1 MRRLFSLVF
10 GLGGLV
16 FLAPLA
22 DPDGTATVKAVSVG
36 IAVVLLWGAWT
47 LWKPR
52 PVRDA
57 APVTAKPEAQ
67 PATTATRPSDHFAE
81 RRAMVKSK
89 LAFED
94 LKHLHGVPGL
104 QTKQR
109 ATLILAADGIAL
121 VNPKDWEARYHTIP
135 WAAFRGVATNDA
147 ESARHDGLMNSVRS
161 GAVARGSTL
170 GSAVALETAGLL
182 LDKSPLIIT
191 FLLVPNDPVVS
202 SAVFSTWQNEEIA
215 RRILSYRTELVA
227 SGVLRFGD
235 ATAPTLHQPEGDLR

>member
-1 MRRLFSLVF
+1 MRRTVSIVLII
-10 GLGGLV
+10 GGLI

-22 DPDGTATVKAVSVG
+22 DADATALVKGVSVG
-36 IAVVLLWGAWT
+36 IALVLLWGAWC
-47 LWKPR
+47 LWRPR
-52 PVRDA
+52 SERAA

-67 PATTATRPSDHFAE
+67 PATTTARPSDQFAE

-89 LAFED
+89 RAFED

-104 QTKQR
+104 QIKQR
-109 ATLILAADGIAL
+109 AALILAADGISL
-121 VNPKDWEARYHTIP
+121 VNPKDWGARYHTIP

-227 SGVLRFGD
+227 SGGLRFD
-235 ATAPTLHQPEGDLR
+235 TAGTPTAAQPEGDLH